1 MCGAVRWP
9 AKDWKQLSAGRN
21 FKTHHLFMVTTVL
34 EIVLCILV
42 FFSGFDHVQE

>member
-1 MCGAVRWP
+1 MEQCVGLPRTGSSSLQAVI
-9 AKDWKQLSAGRN
+9 
-21 FKTHHLFMVTTVL
+21 FTHLLMVTVL